1 MGRVAVTVSRVVWFP
16 LMADPAPTLH
26 DLLRELR
33 EQGTRM
39 KRIALDVEALTQRMG
54 DFEVNAYRILR
65 DGLSEVVTA
74 VENFAAT
81 KATGAK
87 WKRCTRTLTT

>member
-1 MGRVAVTVSRVVWFP
+1 
-16 LMADPAPTLH
+16 MALH
-26 DLLRELR
+26 DVLRELR

-74 VENFAAT
+74 
-81 KATGAK
+81 GAK
-87 WKRCTRTLTT
+87 WKRCARTLTT